1 MSTTRL
7 QFATRRRARGLGFGG
22 GWSGSVEMAL
32 YVAFALL
39 VLNNVVVSSAPVV
52 AAFHAADAVGR
63 AAVVVGVGALVTA
76 AAWILFRSLSILLV
90 LATAAVV
97 TGTQV
102 VYVLSPHQPGL
113 LPHAWWAT
121 QVVIP
126 ACVLVVGT
134 LRPKASIPALVALLA
149 AYFLVR
155 LSPQTGPGHGAAAA
169 SSELSLVLMV
179 SSMILFIVPL
189 CRRTAL
195 LADLVADRRAE
206 ADQVADAAAAADRVR
221 RSAARLL
228 HDEVIHALRAVS
240 LPPGAINAVVVR
252 RLAGAAATLLR
263 QGLTAPGR
271 DGRSPVP
278 GIAAA
283 AELATVTVDLTVEG
297 EAAVPAHVAEAL
309 AGAVGEALRNVHRHA
324 GVDTATV
331 LVRTS
336 KSAVHVEVADRGA
349 GFTAA
354 GSRFETLGVGSSIIG
369 RIADIGGAVSITS
382 SQGTGTVV
390 RLTWPAPAA
399 GAAAVTTP
407 GQLLDV
413 AGTRTGMLWAVCV
426 PQLVFSLVQDG
437 LHHGDV
443 GSPGWVFAGLLLV
456 TVATFGSVALLMR
469 RSMQWWMSL
478 MLGVSAV
485 GVVVAGGWTLR
496 STAQLD
502 VSYFAAGA
510 GAPAVCL
517 MALFRPICE
526 SMVTAAV
533 VFVAVVAMVL
543 RVGGEWSAVGR
554 ALPAVTSGV
563 IAVGAV
569 LCVRLML
576 QAMGRDLWRDN
587 EVRRQ
592 TTSLQAQ
599 LAVRESVIAG
609 RLERVGQWTLPF
621 LAGIADG
628 SYDLHQPRVRQ
639 RASVL
644 EAMVRDD
651 IHLGTALDGQAR
663 SLIAA
668 CREAGGE
675 VQFNA
680 EPDGPDLPGPLLTA
694 AIVTALSGPAPEQ
707 LVVSLSPAP
716 TADPP
721 ATATATATEQLVTIS
736 LFIKPPQAQRALE
749 ALVEPLGGT
758 VLRGPDFLLVQVS
771 GSAVSPE
778 KGTTADV
785 NHLVESSR

>member
-1 MSTTRL
+1 MSTMHLR
-7 QFATRRRARGLGFGG
+7 FAARRGAGG
-22 GWSGSVEMAL
+22 RDSSRDWSGSVELAL

-39 VLNNVVVSSAPVV
+39 VLNNVFVSSAPVV
-52 AAFHAADAVGR
+52 AAFRAADEVGR
-63 AAVVVGVGALVTA
+63 VAVVVGVGALIAA
-76 AAWILFRSLSILLV
+76 AAWILFRSLSIPLV
-90 LATAAVV
+90 LATAAAV
-97 TGTQV
+97 TGAQFL
-102 VYVLSPHQPGL
+102 YVLSPHRPGL

-134 LRPKASIPALVALLA
+134 LRPKASVPALSALLA
-149 AYFLVR
+149 AYFLLR
-155 LSPQTGPGHGAAAA
+155 LSPRTGPGHGAASAG
-169 SSELSLVLMV
+169 SELSLVLMV

-189 CRRTAL
+189 CRRTAM
-195 LADLVADRRAE
+195 LADRVADRRAK
-206 ADQVADAAAAADRVR
+206 ADQDADAAAAADRVR

-228 HDEVIHALRAVS
+228 HDEVIHALRAAS
-240 LPPGAINAVVVR
+240 LPPGAIDAVVVR

-263 QGLTAPGR
+263 QGMTVPGP
-271 DGRSPVP
+271 DGRSPVA
-278 GIAAA
+278 GIVAAV
-283 AELATVTVDLTVEG
+283 ELATVTVDLTVEG

-336 KSAVHVEVADRGA
+336 KGAVQVEVADRGA
-349 GFTAA
+349 GFTTA
-354 GSRFETLGVGSSIIG
+354 GPSFDTLGVGSSIIG
-369 RIADIGGAVSITS
+369 RIADIGGAVSIAS
-382 SQGTGTVV
+382 DDGTGTVV

-399 GAAAVTTP
+399 AAAAVTTP
-407 GQLLDV
+407 DQLLDV
-413 AGTRTGMLWAVCV
+413 AGTRTGTLWAVCV
-426 PQLVFSLVQDG
+426 PQLIYSLVQGG

-443 GSPGWVFAGLLLV
+443 GQPGLAFAGLLLV
-456 TVATFGSVALLMR
+456 TVTTVGCVAILLR
-469 RSMQWWMSL
+469 RPMHRWMSL
-478 MLGVSAV
+478 LLGVSAV
-485 GVVVAGGWTLR
+485 AAVVAGGWTLR
-496 STAQLD
+496 STTQLD

-517 MALFRPICE
+517 MALFRPIWE

-533 VFVAVVAMVL
+533 VFLAVVALVL
-543 RVGGEWSAVGR
+543 RVEGDWPAVGR
-554 ALPAVTSGV
+554 ALPAITASV

-587 EVRRQ
+587 EVQRQ

-628 SYDLHQPRVRQ
+628 SHDPHNPDVRQ
-639 RASVL
+639 HASVL

-651 IHLGTALDGQAR
+651 IHLGTALNAQAR

-694 AIVTALSGPAPEQ
+694 AIVTALSGPPPEQ
-707 LVVSLSPAP
+707 LVVTLSPAP
-716 TADPP
+716 TTSPP
-721 ATATATATEQLVTIS
+721 TTTTEQIVTIS
-736 LFIKPPQAQRALE
+736 LFIKPPRAQRALE
-749 ALVEPLGGT
+749 ALAEPLGGT
-758 VLRGPDFLLVQVS
+758 VLRGPNFLLVQVS

-778 KGTTADV
+778 KGTSADL